1 MNKLFII
8 ILFLVNTLFANV
20 TNDIDLKVLK
30 DLDIEPSF
38 LSNKSLQSTFN
49 EYSSSENINYY
60 NNILRKSS
68 LNAQIVRSEIE
79 SENIPDA
86 AFFIPMLESSFVNQ
100 TRGKNSPGGLW
111 QFMPGTA
118 VNLGLRNDEFID
130 ERLDLIKSTDAAG
143 SYLKK
148 YYKRF
153 NKWYLA
159 LLAYNCGEGTVAE
172 GVARASLDRY
182 LELNPEMNNSDSIRT
197 YKRMLSD
204 YRATKKGFNDL
215 YEVLNKFKSSY
226 SFDYLV
232 ENNEKN
238 RYISESSLTYI
249 KKIIAFSMISERN
262 LFKSINNKARYKLV
276 KVKAYKGLQ
285 LRSLAN
291 IINMDYNEFRTI
303 NKHIKKEVL
312 PVDSKI
318 YNIYIP
324 QEKLDMYNQK
334 MIMVKAPVIEN
345 KAVDKKAIEN
355 KKETKTLDKK
365 DNKVLNKKEIKD
377 NKPIVYSIK
386 KGDTL
391 ESVAKK
397 YNVDLK
403 KLKSDNNKKSN
414 SLKIGEKIEIY
425 K

>member
-60 NNILRKSS
+60 NNILRRSS